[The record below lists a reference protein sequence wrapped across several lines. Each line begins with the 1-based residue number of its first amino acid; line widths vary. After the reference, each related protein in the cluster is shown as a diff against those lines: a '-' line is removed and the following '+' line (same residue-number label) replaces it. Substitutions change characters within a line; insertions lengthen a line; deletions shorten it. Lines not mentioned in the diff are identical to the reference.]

1 MKPIL
6 TLLAVALFFAS
17 CGSNEAELRS
27 ELASVDAELLNV
39 SLAAEQHQAA
49 MNEAEAGVYLGS
61 FAAGYGTT
69 SGDIDL
75 AGEGIDTALQST
87 NQYET
92 SSRSLEHLRQRHE
105 ALSRRRAEIIG
116 QLR

>member
-1 MKPIL
+1 MKPIP
-6 TLLAVALFFAS
+6 TLLTVALLSAS
-17 CGSNEAELRS
+17 CGSNEAKLRS
-27 ELASVDAELLNV
+27 ELESVDAELLHV

-61 FAAGYGTT
+61 FAAGYGATA
-69 SGDIDL
+69 GDINL

-87 NQYET
+87 NRYET
-92 SSRSLEHLRQRHE
+92 SSRSLEHLRQRQE
-105 ALSRRRAEIIG
+105 TLSRRRAEIVG